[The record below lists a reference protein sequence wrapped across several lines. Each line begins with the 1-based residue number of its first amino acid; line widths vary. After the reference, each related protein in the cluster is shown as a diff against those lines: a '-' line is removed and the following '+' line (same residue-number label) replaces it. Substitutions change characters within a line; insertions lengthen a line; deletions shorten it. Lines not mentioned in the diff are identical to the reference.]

1 MMPTPC
7 YYSVHV
13 KCMKTIHAHVGSY
26 VAPTCTEDIMV
37 LRANMVALSFT
48 VDWLSKAPCVSS
60 NKMATWKG
68 SEKGEGRHKK
78 TELSEKNTKPCS
90 SRPGQSVSL
99 ELGSVQG

>member
-78 TELSEKNTKPCS
+78 QNSVK
-90 SRPGQSVSL
+90 RIQSL
-99 ELGSVQG
+99 AAAALGSLSVLN